1 MGRIAGFL
9 RFRRRTGWEVSMR
22 TIAEWWTRGLASWVS
37 NLAVAV
43 HAHWKTA
50 CLVIAAIAIGTV
62 SAEAQVSVEFAEGAL
77 APAAEEMGAA
87 GVDGSPDS
95 MATMIEIA
103 QRYGFGYGI
112 SPDEVREL
120 VGSGYLA
127 VRQIDCRMLDA
138 RYEAAMRLSRTL
150 TGLAWLYAASAGMT
164 VASPPVAAALGFGA
178 LVTGVAATAAGWIA
192 ADIRAQRSQVRCT
205 KEGGIEW
212 FRPAAREIRA
222 AVDPVIFPYSWQR
235 WCGLS
240 ASASCRG

>member
-1 MGRIAGFL
+1 
-9 RFRRRTGWEVSMR
+9 MR

-127 VRQIDCRMLDA
+127 VRQIDCRTLDSKF
-138 RYEAAMRLSRTL
+138 EAAQRLSRTL
-150 TGLAWLYAASAGMT
+150 TGLAWLYAAGAGMT
-164 VASPPVAAALGFGA
+164 VGAPPVAAALGFGA

-222 AVDPVIFPYSWQR
+222 AVDPIIFRYSWQR

>member
-1 MGRIAGFL
+1 
-9 RFRRRTGWEVSMR
+9 MR